1 MSNTFEQ
8 LIGRQVF
15 KIFRLDSGEDFPALS
30 FPIGLFFMLD
40 KTSGLTIC
48 FNFYN
53 PTLNI
58 NYSTLE
64 DFKYDYGIEYGETV
78 LNDLNNDDTLLKLI
92 GQRIKA
98 IKIGQITKDELF
110 GDNFIIKA
118 DEFVGIF
125 IEFENDK
132 LTLFSTENGGQILFN
147 SNQTF
152 PNSQDWTLT

>member
-1 MSNTFEQ
+1 MNNTFEQ

-30 FPIGLFFMLD
+30 FPIGLFFMLE
-40 KTSGLTIC
+40 KTFGLAIY

-58 NYSTLE
+58 NYSALE
-64 DFKYDYGIEYGETV
+64 DFKYEYGIEYGETV
-78 LNDLNNDDTLLKLI
+78 LNDLKNDDTLLKLI
-92 GQRIKA
+92 GQKIKA
-98 IKIGQITKDELF
+98 IKIGQIAKDKLL

-118 DEFVGIF
+118 DEYAGII

-132 LTLFSTENGGQILFN
+132 LTIFSTESGGQILFN